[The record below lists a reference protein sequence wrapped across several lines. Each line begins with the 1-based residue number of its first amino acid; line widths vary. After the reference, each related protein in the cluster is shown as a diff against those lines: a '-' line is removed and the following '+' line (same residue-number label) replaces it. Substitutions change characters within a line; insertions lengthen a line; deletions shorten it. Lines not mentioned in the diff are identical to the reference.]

1 MIVVPFEAK
10 HLRALLLQESQ
21 IFMQPFLQDK
31 TYGLSLEKGG
41 PAFSA
46 IVDGEIIAALG
57 VIPQWKHRAIAWGLI
72 GDEAPRHFIALH
84 KAVSRFLRMTEY
96 RRIETS
102 VSTDFEEGHRWA
114 RMLGF
119 VNEGT
124 MRAFTP
130 DGRDCDLYARVT
142 G

>member
-1 MIVVPFEAK
+1 MIVVPFEPEHVERLQLQYAQLSALDVLAK
-10 HLRALLLQESQ
+10 PGYAA
-21 IFMQPFLQDK
+21 
-31 TYGLSLEKGG
+31 SLKKAG

-46 IVDGEIIAALG
+46 MVDDEIIASLG
-57 VIPQWKHRAIAWGLI
+57 VIPQWTNRAVAWGLV
-72 GDEAPRHFIALH
+72 GEKANRHLL
-84 KAVSRFLRMTEY
+84 AVHRAVTRFLDMTEY

-102 VSTDFEEGHRWA
+102 VATQFAEGHRWA

-130 DGRDCDLYARVT
+130 DGRDCDLYARVK
-142 G
+142 